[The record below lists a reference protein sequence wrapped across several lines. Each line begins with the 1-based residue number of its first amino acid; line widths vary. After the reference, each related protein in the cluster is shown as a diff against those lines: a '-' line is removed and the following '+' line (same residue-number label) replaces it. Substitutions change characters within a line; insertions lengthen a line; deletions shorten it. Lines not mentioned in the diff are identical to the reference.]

1 MQRKA
6 PGVKQLLTIYV
17 QLLQIIATIT
27 FGCSGFCYGSSH
39 SDYRLMVRHNKY
51 LISPMPTAVLSLPEH
66 SDQDR
71 PHPDDTGGNLED
83 LSVVIEH
90 DDTNTLEEFFRQPMS
105 FGTENLTLIT
115 TQVGATA
122 HIPCVVHFI
131 GDGVVS
137 WIRRK
142 DYHLLTVALTTY
154 SSDERFSATHLKTSE
169 DWTLQI
175 KFVQPRDA
183 GTYEC
188 QVSSTHPPQSIFL
201 HLNVIEA
208 RAEII
213 GPTVRY
219 LTPDST
225 LRLICR
231 VVQSTETSEFLFWY
245 QDDRMINYDSDR
257 GVNISTEPD
266 YNYSELTIMRAT
278 KQHSGNYSCVP
289 SNAQPASVTV
299 HIFKGDNPAAMH
311 HDHVNGS
318 PSNLQIIQKWPIWA
332 STILAM
338 LFITR
343 HNWLQMDVF
352 HTS

>member
-1 MQRKA
+1 MKGNKFNNCVDLCRDHCSA
-6 PGVKQLLTIYV
+6 LT
-17 QLLQIIATIT
+17 
-27 FGCSGFCYGSSH
+27 
-39 SDYRLMVRHNKY
+39 DYRLMGRHNKY
-51 LISPMPTAVLSLPEH
+51 LISPLPTALLSLPE
-66 SDQDR
+66 QNLGDR
-71 PHPDDTGGNLED
+71 PPHPDDTGGDVKLDD
-83 LSVVIEH
+83 LSSVIEH
-90 DDTNTLEEFFRQPMS
+90 DDSNTLEEFFRQPMS

-122 HIPCVVHFI
+122 HIPCVVHYI

-231 VVQSTETSEFLFWY
+231 VIQSTETSEFLFWY
-245 QDDRMINYDSDR
+245 QDDRMINYDTDR

-278 KQHSGNYSCVP
+278 KHHSGNYSCVP

-318 PSNLQIIQKWPIWA
+318 PARLQITQKWPIW
-332 STILAM
+332 TTTTLLVM
-338 LFITR
+338 LFIGR
-343 HNWLQMDVF
+343 HNWSQMDVF
-352 HTS
+352 HTTS